1 MALTD
6 EQIMVRDMARA
17 FAAEQLAPNAA
28 ALDRDATF
36 PVDAIHGMADLG
48 LLGMVVPED
57 WGGAGAD
64 TLTHALAIEEIAAQ
78 LESGHLDLAQA
89 LAAHQRGAALLAHA
103 QALLDAAAKT
113 IEVIDGQGSR
123 SLPRDDLE
131 AL

>member
-1 MALTD
+1 MSDTNPLATTPEINCLRFEDALS
-6 EQIMVRDMARA
+6 
-17 FAAEQLAPNAA
+17 
-28 ALDRDATF
+28 
-36 PVDAIHGMADLG
+36 
-48 LLGMVVPED
+48 
-57 WGGAGAD
+57 
-64 TLTHALAIEEIAAQ
+64 AIEEIAAQ
-78 LESGHLDLAQA
+78 LESGQLDLAQA